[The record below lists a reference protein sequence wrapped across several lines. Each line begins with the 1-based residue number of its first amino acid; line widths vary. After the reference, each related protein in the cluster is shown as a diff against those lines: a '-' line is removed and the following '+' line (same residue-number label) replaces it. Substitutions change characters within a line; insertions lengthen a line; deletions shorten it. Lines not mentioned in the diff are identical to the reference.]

1 MNARPSTTP
10 AATAP
15 ARSHS
20 LGALLAGL
28 ATVESRDER
37 DIHGLSLDSRRV
49 GANDLFIAV
58 PGEERDGRDYIPQA
72 VQNGAVA
79 LACEKSPREK
89 SSTASPAQTAEQAPK
104 QAPKQSPEQ
113 HDYGVPGFD
122 IKGLKEHIGTIADRF
137 YAHPSAQ
144 LRLIGITGTNGK
156 TTCAYLLAQAL
167 DLLGQRCAL
176 MSTVGTGFINAL
188 QPSALTTADA
198 VATHRRLAALLA
210 DGADAVCVEASSH
223 GLAQGRVNGVAFDV
237 ALFTNL
243 SRDHLDYHRSM
254 ERYGRAKGK
263 LFRFDGLHSA
273 VVNVDDPF
281 GRQLLT
287 EHRAA
292 HCLGYGLGAKDGAND
307 GADLRPLNL
316 RLDENGIAFE
326 VEYRGPTSR
335 ARAPVHSPLIGEL
348 NVPNLLAVIAT
359 LVACGYDLGE
369 IAAAV
374 SRCRPPPGRMELL
387 SPEAPSPSRPAVVVD
402 YAHTPD
408 ALERALVSLSEL
420 CRGKLWVV
428 FGCGG
433 DRDRGKRPLM
443 GAVAERLADRVIV
456 TDDNPRTENPA
467 TIVAQI
473 VKGMEAGAT
482 AKVTVRHDRR
492 RAIETAI
499 AGAAA
504 GDIVLVA
511 GKGHE
516 TTQTIGGRVR
526 ELNDRDIVAAVPER
540 GS

>member
-58 PGEERDGRDYIPQA
+58 PGAERDGRDYIPQA

-79 LACEKSPREK
+79 VAREKSPREKSAREK
-89 SSTASPAQTAEQAPK
+89 SSTASPAKTAERSSK
-104 QAPKQSPEQ
+104 QAPE

-254 ERYGRAKGK
+254 ARYGRAKGK
-263 LFRFDGLHSA
+263 LFRFAGLHSA

-292 HCLGYGLGAKDGAND
+292 HVLGYGLGAKDGAKD

-335 ARAPVHSPLIGEL
+335 ARAPVRSPLIGEL

-359 LVACGYDLGE
+359 LVACGYDLAQ

-387 SPEAPSPSRPAVVVD
+387 TSSPSRPAVVVD

-443 GAVAERLADRVIV
+443 GAVAERFADRVIV

>member
-1 MNARPSTTP
+1 MSARPCTT
-10 AATAP
+10 AAGAA
-15 ARSHS
+15 ARPPRSRS
-20 LGALLAGL
+20 LRALLAGL
-28 ATVESRDER
+28 ATVELRAER

-49 GANDLFIAV
+49 AANDLFIAV
-58 PGEERDGRDYIPQA
+58 PGEVSDGRDYIQQA

-79 LACEKSPREK
+79 VAGEK
-89 SSTASPAQTAEQAPK
+89 SSTVSPE
-104 QAPKQSPEQ
+104 QSPEQ

-122 IKGLKEHIGTIADRF
+122 IAGLKEHIGAIADRF
-137 YAHPSAQ
+137 YAHPSAR

-167 DLLGQRCAL
+167 GLLGQRCAL

-188 QPSALTTADA
+188 RPSALTTADA
-198 VATHRRLAALLA
+198 VATHRILAALLA

-237 ALFTNL
+237 ALLTNL

-273 VVNVDDPF
+273 VLNVDDPF
-281 GRQLLT
+281 GRRLLT

-292 HCLGYGLGAKDGAND
+292 RCLGYGFTAKD

-326 VEYRGPTSR
+326 VEYRGQT
-335 ARAPVHSPLIGEL
+335 APVRSPLIGEL
-348 NVPNLLAVIAT
+348 NVPNLLAVIST
-359 LVACGYDLGE
+359 LVACGYDLGP

-374 SRCRPPPGRMELL
+374 GRCRPPPGRMELL
-387 SPEAPSPSRPAVVVD
+387 PAGPSRPTVVVD

-408 ALERALVSLSEL
+408 ALERALTSLGKL

-433 DRDRGKRPLM
+433 DRDRGKRPQM
-443 GAVAERLADRVIV
+443 GAVAERFADRVII

-467 TIVAQI
+467 AIAAQI
-473 VKGMEAGAT
+473 TEGMEVGA
-482 AKVTVRHDRR
+482 APKVTVCHDRR

-499 AGAAA
+499 ETAIAAA

-516 TTQTIGGRVR
+516 TTQTIGGRVL
-526 ELNDRDIVAAVPER
+526 EFNDRDIVAALPER

>member
-28 ATVESRDER
+28 ATVESCDER

-89 SSTASPAQTAEQAPK
+89 SSTASPAQTAEQS
-104 QAPKQSPEQ
+104 PKQSPEQ

-292 HCLGYGLGAKDGAND
+292 HVLGYGLGANAA
-307 GADLRPLNL
+307 ADLRPRNL

-326 VEYRGPTSR
+326 VEYRGPTSCVR
-335 ARAPVHSPLIGEL
+335 ASVRSPLIGEL

-387 SPEAPSPSRPAVVVD
+387 SPGGPGPPSPSRPAVVVD

-443 GAVAERLADRVIV
+443 GAVAERFADRVIV

>member
-49 GANDLFIAV
+49 SANDLFIAV

-89 SSTASPAQTAEQAPK
+89 SSTASLAQTAE

-122 IKGLKEHIGTIADRF
+122 IKGLKEHIGIIADRF

-263 LFRFDGLHSA
+263 LFRFAGLHSA

-292 HCLGYGLGAKDGAND
+292 HVLGYGLGAKD

-359 LVACGYDLGE
+359 LVACGYDLAQ

-387 SPEAPSPSRPAVVVD
+387 SPGGPGPPSPSRPAVVVD